1 MVAPFRAV
9 RRIDVS
15 QASVSKPT
23 SAPARKPADIE
34 ADLDATRERLVG
46 TITQLEDRVNP
57 TKVAKRSSNKVKD
70 FYVGSDGVRWK
81 NVALTAGAVIG
92 GLVAIRI
99 TSKTVRWAVAAPPAQ
114 QVPTDIVFLPVPRA
128 QAGALASLAAAI

>member
-1 MVAPFRAV
+1 MVGPFRAV

-15 QASVSKPT
+15 QASVSKPA
-23 SAPARKPADIE
+23 SAPARKPAEIE

-46 TITQLEDRVNP
+46 TITELEDRVNP
-57 TKVAKRSSNKVKD
+57 AKVAKRGSNKLKD

-81 NVALTAGAVIG
+81 NVALTAGAVVG
-92 GLVAIRI
+92 GLVAIRVASR
-99 TSKTVRWAVAAPPAQ
+99 TARWAIAAPPPL

-128 QAGALASLAAAI
+128 QAGALAGLAAAV

>member
-1 MVAPFRAV
+1 MVAPFRGV

-15 QASVSKPT
+15 QASVSKPA
-23 SAPARKPADIE
+23 SAPVRTPAEIE

-46 TITQLEDRVNP
+46 TITELEDRVNP
-57 TKVAKRSSNKVKD
+57 TKVAKRGSNKIKD

-81 NVALTAGAVIG
+81 NVALTAGAVVG

-99 TSKTVRWAVAAPPAQ
+99 TSKTVRWALAAPPAQ
-114 QVPTDIVFLPVPRA
+114 QVPTDVVFLPVPRA
-128 QAGALASLAAAI
+128 QAGALASMAAVA

>member
-9 RRIDVS
+9 RRIDVA
-15 QASVSKPT
+15 QASVTKPA

-46 TITQLEDRVNP
+46 TITELEDRVNP
-57 TKVAKRSSNKVKD
+57 SKVAKRGSNKVKD

-92 GLVAIRI
+92 GLVAVRMA
-99 TSKTVRWAVAAPPAQ
+99 SRTVRWAIAAPPAQ

-128 QAGALASLAAAI
+128 QAGALAELAAAV

>member
-1 MVAPFRAV
+1 MA
-9 RRIDVS
+9 
-15 QASVSKPT
+15 QASVTQPA

-46 TITQLEDRVNP
+46 TITELEDRVNP
-57 TKVAKRSSNKVKD
+57 SKVAKRGSNKVKD

-81 NVALTAGAVIG
+81 NVALTAGAVVG
-92 GLVAIRI
+92 GLIAVRMASR
-99 TSKTVRWAVAAPPAQ
+99 TVRWAIAAPPAQ

-128 QAGALASLAAAI
+128 QAGALAELAAAV

>member
-1 MVAPFRAV
+1 M
-9 RRIDVS
+9 S
-15 QASVSKPT
+15 QASVSKPA
-23 SAPARKPADIE
+23 SAPARKPAEIE

-46 TITQLEDRVNP
+46 TITELEDRVNP
-57 TKVAKRSSNKVKD
+57 SKVAKRGSNKVKD

-99 TSKTVRWAVAAPPAQ
+99 TSRTVRWAIAAPPAQ

-128 QAGALASLAAAI
+128 QAGALAGLAAAI